1 VIDVERAIGRMLVA
15 LTYVAV
21 ALLAVGVWLMVAN
34 GISPLSDGPPLE
46 ISQVADDVAHLL
58 PQGFLWLGLLV
69 VIATP
74 IARVVA
80 AGVGYARAAD
90 RVMVVVAI
98 AILVVITL
106 SVATAL
112 AFA

>member
-1 VIDVERAIGRMLVA
+1 VIDFERAIGRMLVA

-21 ALLAVGVWLMVAN
+21 ALLAVGVSLMVAS
-34 GISPLSDGPPLE
+34 GISPLSGGPPLD
-46 ISQVADDVAHLL
+46 ISHLAADVAHLL
-58 PQGFLWLGLLV
+58 PDGFLWLGLLV

-80 AGVGYARAAD
+80 AGIGYARARD
-90 RVMVVVAI
+90 REMVVVAI
-98 AILVVITL
+98 AILTVIAL
-106 SVATAL
+106 SIATAL